1 MLNPCIHRKQ
11 EDNEAMKKPP
21 DNPEFR
27 RFTNAMRDLLKVSK
41 TELQRRMEDEKTAK
55 RTPKIPAAMPLHK

>member
-1 MLNPCIHRKQ
+1 MDGK
-11 EDNEAMKKPP
+11 AMKKPP

-27 RFTNAMRDLLKVSK
+27 RFTSAMRDLLKVSK

-55 RTPKIPAAMPLHK
+55 RTPKVSSQGCSHTD